1 MCLDDV
7 HTTTFYICLM
17 ILHEWFHFLIDKQ
30 TKNLRNGFCTTFW
43 IYNSFGNIW
52 LHHMHLEFPNKIWS
66 ENIFLLMFDRVFQLR
81 NWETQ
86 IKFAFY
92 DDKTFFVTEKIQL
105 QNQLYQWNKHHYLQS
120 LKSKKCSSSTY
131 STSQYFTTNI
141 NISIQNVYIIYYII

>member
-92 DDKTFFVTEKIQL
+92 DDKTFFCKRDTT
-105 QNQLYQWNKHHYLQS
+105 
-120 LKSKKCSSSTY
+120 LKSVVSISQ
-131 STSQYFTTNI
+131 TSLP
-141 NISIQNVYIIYYII
+141 SIFRIWKMFFFKYIFIASHEIFLTEW